1 MSAREQKI
9 VVTILLICLPLA
21 SFLGG
26 YFTNDVVRFLR
37 TQPASAEA
45 SSFTSTT
52 PAENNGDE
60 LALFWEAW
68 HLIEQNYIG
77 NIPDS
82 KQFTYALIRG
92 AMASLNDPYTILL
105 EPVARE
111 EEVISLRGNFGGIGA
126 YIQRNEAGEAFLLP
140 IPGNPAEAAGI
151 LEGDILLAVD
161 GEPVTA
167 EMPVEQIVEKV
178 RGEKGTTVTLTV
190 RHPEETASVD
200 ITIERGDILV
210 PSVLARLVPDQP
222 TIGYIQLTRFSGE
235 SANEMEKAIADLQ
248 EQGATSLILDLRG
261 NGGGLVDSAVNIA
274 DQFIDTGVLL
284 HQESRQDGERTFEAT
299 AGTLVGDMPVVVLI
313 DGGTASASEILA
325 GALQDYERA
334 TLLGTTTFGKG
345 SVQLVYDLSD
355 GSSIHV
361 TSARWFTPDKNQID
375 QVGLTPDVIV
385 EPSAEAQA
393 AGRDEM
399 LEKATELLLSK

>member
-9 VVTILLICLPLA
+9 VVTILLIFLPLA

-26 YFTNDVVRFLR
+26 YFTNDVVRFFR
-37 TQPASAEA
+37 TQPAEA
-45 SSFTSTT
+45 GSFTSP
-52 PAENNGDE
+52 PAENNEAGDE

-77 NIPDS
+77 DIPDS
-82 KQFTYALIRG
+82 KQLTYALIRG
-92 AMASLNDPYTILL
+92 AMSSLNDPYTVLL

-167 EMPVEQIVEKV
+167 EMTVEQIVEKV

-210 PSVLARLVPDQP
+210 PSVLARLVPDHP
-222 TIGYIQLTRFSGE
+222 TIGYIHLTRFSGE
-235 SANEMEKAIADLQ
+235 SANEMEKALADLQ
-248 EQGATSLILDLRG
+248 AQGATSLILDLRG

-284 HQESRQDGERTFEAT
+284 HQESRQDGERTFTAT
-299 AGTLVGDMPVVVLI
+299 AGTLVGDMPLVVLI
-313 DGGTASASEILA
+313 DGSTASASEILA

-355 GSSIHV
+355 GSSIHI
-361 TSARWFTPDKNQID
+361 TSARWFTPDKHQID

-393 AGRDEM
+393 AGRDEL
-399 LEKATELLLSK
+399 LEKATELLLK

>member
-140 IPGNPAEAAGI
+140 IPGNPADAAGI